1 MKEGDFVNSL
11 IKVANDMVDV
21 TEQKAS
27 PEEVL
32 AALQEIISQLESLA
46 GTIPAETPQ
55 EAAPAQAEA
64 PEALQQEVAQL
75 REKVAKR
82 EREDI
87 AQKYA
92 SLFDESLKTAKADE
106 VLKSDKDNAY
116 WLAKIDAIS
125 EYANTT
131 EQPVHQA
138 KSFSYQK
145 VAKQDGG
152 LYIL

>member
-32 AALQEIISQLESLA
+32 ASLQEIISQLETVA
-46 GTIPAETPQ
+46 EAIPAESVATPQ
-55 EAAPAQAEA
+55 YESAVSDES
-64 PEALQQEVAQL
+64 LQQEVAQL
-75 REKVAKR
+75 KFKLAQR
-82 EREDI
+82 EREEL
-87 AQKYA
+87 AGKYA
-92 SLFDESLKTAKADE
+92 GLFDESQHTAKTEE
-106 VLKSDKDNAY
+106 VLKSEKDNSY
-116 WLAKIDAIS
+116 WLAKIENIN
-125 EYANTT
+125 EYTKSTT
-131 EQPVHQA
+131 NGQTFQA

-145 VAKQDGG
+145 VAKQDS